1 MRGVNAM
8 ATTEN
13 HHVVEA
19 IAGTAIIEAIKRSG
33 VEFVVSVPDRVTSE
47 TVLRQAASDS
57 AFKLVRVCK
66 EDEGVS
72 ICAALSFCDKRA
84 LLLMQNTGLLDSVN
98 ALRGIAVE
106 YQLPVVMMVG
116 LLSHESASPPTQS
129 RSYGVR
135 IVTPILDAMGIA
147 YEYLHSAGDE
157 QRIAPAIDRAYTSS
171 TPLVLLIGRSPI

>member
-1 MRGVNAM
+1 M
-8 ATTEN
+8 AQVEN
-13 HHVVEA
+13 HPVIAA
-19 IAGTAIIEAIKRSG
+19 IAGAAIVDTIKRSG

-47 TVLRQAASDS
+47 SVLRRVAAD
-57 AFKLVRVCK
+57 AALKLVRVCK

-116 LLSHESASPPTQS
+116 LLSHESAAPPTQS

-147 YEYLHSAGDE
+147 YEFLHSAGDE
-157 QRIAPAIDRAYTSS
+157 QRIAPAIERAYANSA
-171 TPLVLLIGRSPI
+171 PLVLLIGRSPL